1 MTISFAKRQTTASR
15 TAPLS
20 IKANMLWNSA
30 GSFTYMLAQW
40 LTTVLVVR
48 MSVGFDV
55 AGIYT
60 YVMSIYT
67 IFSSVAE
74 YRMYAYQVSDIHD
87 EYKVGEYFVFKC
99 LTSCISIVATMAYAF
114 VTSEPSLWLPI
125 FLYLI
130 YKDLGLILDA
140 FHAEEQKKERMDYIG
155 ISVGLQG
162 IGSLMSFWIVFGITQ
177 NLNWTIFA
185 MAIVTALIGV
195 FYDLPRIR
203 WFADFKLRIS
213 AGKVRKLLV
222 CCFPG
227 VIALVALAGS
237 GSIPRQ

>member
-74 YRMYAYQVSDIHD
+74 YRMYAYQVS
-87 EYKVGEYFVFKC
+87 E
-99 LTSCISIVATMAYAF
+99 
-114 VTSEPSLWLPI
+114 
-125 FLYLI
+125 
-130 YKDLGLILDA
+130 
-140 FHAEEQKKERMDYIG
+140 IG
-155 ISVGLQG
+155 RAHV
-162 IGSLMSFWIVFGITQ
+162 
-177 NLNWTIFA
+177 
-185 MAIVTALIGV
+185 
-195 FYDLPRIR
+195 
-203 WFADFKLRIS
+203 
-213 AGKVRKLLV
+213 
-222 CCFPG
+222 
-227 VIALVALAGS
+227 
-237 GSIPRQ
+237 